1 MDKKFQFKTINSF
14 AVCAFRFLLSRGTYV
29 HLPSQENEIYS
40 HPKRKNR
47 PFILIKRTG
56 DLIGS
61 FDKGGY
67 GNAPTCY
74 NYYNML

>member
-1 MDKKFQFKTINSF
+1 MTVNSF

-47 PFILIKRTG
+47 PFILTNKTHR
-56 DLIGS
+56 
-61 FDKGGY
+61 
-67 GNAPTCY
+67 
-74 NYYNML
+74 

>member
-1 MDKKFQFKTINSF
+1 MTVNSF

-47 PFILIKRTG
+47 PFILIKRTAAEHARQHH
-56 DLIGS
+56 S
-61 FDKGGY
+61 EVHY
-67 GNAPTCY
+67 A
-74 NYYNML
+74 